1 MGTLRGGS
9 IWKAAVTK
17 GERVNY
23 LMKEGEVFYRDSKIY
38 AGNTTE
44 YPTDESQIT
53 NLVKLDV
60 FSEVITFNLNN
71 TDTFVV
77 VAIPQSQELD
87 KIISSNN
94 ETLFDRNQPEHN
106 NFILDNDLSVIH
118 DIDGEPISYNIYVLE
133 TVLPFSSNMFLK
145 IILL

>member
-44 YPTDESQIT
+44 YPTDKSQIT
-53 NLVKLDV
+53 NLIKLDV
-60 FSEVITFNLNN
+60 FSENITFNLNG
-71 TDTFVV
+71 TDNFVV
-77 VAIPQSQELD
+77 VAIPQSQELN

-94 ETLFDRNQPEHN
+94 ETLFDRNKPEDN
-106 NFILDNDLSVIH
+106 NFILDNNLSVIP
-118 DIDGEPISYNIYVLE
+118 DIDGEQISYNVYILE